1 MWSFGHV
8 GPTLSD
14 CCQQLWNICGIYSL
28 QPTWL
33 VFSPPK
39 ATHSEA
45 VMCGSLFIYFQ
56 FVYPSK
62 SSCCIGRQQQT
73 SQYISHRPVNRYLAA
88 PAQRKTYHIVYVSLS
103 LFSFSP
109 SPSLSLSI
117 YIWCSCW
124 IKVSCFSHLYSRY
137 VGKWA
142 GETQP
147 WVIAFGTVREYAHK
161 HIQASLCGFSNH
173 NHQEQHR
180 RSWWGKH
187 RGYFDIFWA
196 FWSRVINIKEDFSP
210 LANSERRD
218 AGLAQTLWP

>member
-1 MWSFGHV
+1 MTCVLSSKSHPQWSCDV
-8 GPTLSD
+8 WL
-14 CCQQLWNICGIYSL
+14 IIYLFSVCLSL
-28 QPTWL
+28 QIKLLHWQ
-33 VFSPPK
+33 
-39 ATHSEA
+39 ATTNQPIHQ
-45 VMCGSLFIYFQ
+45 SLACQ
-56 FVYPSK
+56 SLP
-62 SSCCIGRQQQT
+62 CCSGHNEKRIT
-73 SQYISHRPVNRYLAA
+73 
-88 PAQRKTYHIVYVSLS
+88 TYTYLS
-103 LFSFSP
+103 LLFL
-109 SPSLSLSI
+109 SLSLSLSLYI
-117 YIWCSCW
+117 YIWCSCR

-161 HIQASLCGFSNH
+161 HIQASLCWFSNH

-196 FWSRVINIKEDFSP
+196 FWSSVININEDFTP
-210 LANSERRD
+210 RANSERRD